1 MNFNFM
7 ETSFVG
13 VPPYIST
20 SRHMGMIPHAPGYYE
35 HPVVVPHSKHTLQV
49 PLRTMRAEP
58 HDGQTSPV

>member
-1 MNFNFM
+1 
-7 ETSFVG
+7 
-13 VPPYIST
+13 
-20 SRHMGMIPHAPGYYE
+20 MGMILHVPGYYE